1 MPLPVSLY
9 NTANNTCVVPQV
21 GNGTVRCEGGHPII
35 VPDLGVCEIVCDE
48 GFQLSDH
55 EMGNMTCEVGE
66 GGFEALPT
74 CDREYEYESKHVPS
88 VRCKQSTDR
97 NRIGFCTR
105 INYSFACLLAESS
118 CAL

>member
-21 GNGTVRCEGGHPII
+21 GNGTVRCEGGHPTI

-97 NRIGFCTR
+97 NRTGFCTR
-105 INYSFACLLAESS
+105 IN
-118 CAL
+118 